1 MTALLSKEH
10 TILEKGAME
19 FRPFG
24 IDEHG
29 QKIRDISGVIVK
41 ASVEYLEE
49 SVASG
54 PHDGAPADT
63 VQRLC
68 ALLNERIR
76 DPAYH
81 VSPSFLKN
89 VWHSYSYEFVC
100 FLREFCVAL
109 SGDPN
114 FPAHAAKEKHTMSP
128 LIQIL
133 GRPFSL
139 SEIYRMWAHFGQKY
153 AKGSLEFT
161 VGAVTERSAVLR
173 MKFTDHV
180 YRQFG
185 QYRKRCAAM
194 ACESAKS
201 GLAMVSAKIHHLPP
215 ASFRDL
221 ACVANG
227 DDWCE
232 WEFTWAPQRTRR
244 WRWSVIGLAAG
255 AASFAYLRLVHPE
268 VSGREALMAAAVPGL
283 GAWLA
288 AQVSLSR
295 EVRHLREL
303 IREQDRAVDVQ
314 HEELREAYLEQEHTT
329 VELRQ
334 RVNQLTTLHRS
345 GLSFSSTLDRETL
358 LQYVLE
364 TIVRDLRYDRAMISF
379 YDPQRRVSY
388 DARIRGVDRD
398 VAEFARSCEV
408 PITDPESLE
417 GMVVLQ
423 GKPVLIGNLETV
435 WDRLHPLNQQLALL
449 TGSKAVLAVPLKVKE
464 KVLGTLMAERMQQ
477 HSLTQ
482 DDLDLLVTVANQ
494 VAIALDNAEAYRQI
508 EELNIGLEAKVR
520 ERTAE
525 LEQADR
531 LRSMFL
537 SHVSHELRT
546 PLTSIKGF
554 VDNLLSGIG
563 GALADKQHVYLGRIK
578 VNADRLIRMISD
590 LLDQS
595 RIEAGKLELLP
606 AELDLYKS
614 VADVLE
620 QLRPLALARRQRLDL
635 EAKDVDLIIW
645 ADADRLTQIVTNL
658 VQNAIKFTPDE
669 GGIKVDITREGGH
682 FAKVSVRDTG
692 PGIAPDGLQKIFD
705 PFFRISQGTR
715 PRTQGIG
722 LGLSIVKT
730 LVELHGGT
738 VSVRSES
745 GKGAEFSFTMPL
757 HLGTPIVR
765 DAAPAAKRILVVDD
779 DPDIRQVVLDCL
791 KSCGYAVD
799 FAADGQTAL
808 TLLDVGGFDG
818 VVLDVGLSDI
828 DGEEVLRRLR
838 AKHNSVPVI
847 MVTASG
853 SRQRA
858 VQAVSLG
865 AQAYLLKPF
874 DLSELGQVVMHWFG
888 HDASRTSA

>member
-10 TILEKGAME
+10 TILEKGPME

-49 SVASG
+49 SVAG
-54 PHDGAPADT
+54 GRRDGTPAAA

-68 ALLNERIR
+68 ALLNERIK

-81 VSPSFLKN
+81 VSPGFLKN

-100 FLREFCVAL
+100 FLREFCIVL
-109 SGDPN
+109 SGDPH

-173 MKFTDHV
+173 MKFTDRV

-215 ASFRDL
+215 ATFRDI

-232 WEFTWAPQRTRR
+232 WEFTWAPQRVRR
-244 WRWSVIGLAAG
+244 WRWSVVGVAAA
-255 AASFAYLRLVHPE
+255 AASFAYLRIVHPE
-268 VSGREALMAAAVPGL
+268 VSAREAVMAAAVPGL

-288 AQVSLSR
+288 ARVSLSR

-358 LQYVLE
+358 LHYVLD
-364 TIVRDLRYDRAMISF
+364 TIVHDLHYDRAMISF
-379 YDPQRRVSY
+379 YDPERRISY
-388 DARIRGVDRD
+388 DARVRGVHPE
-398 VAEFARSCEV
+398 VAEFARGCEV

-423 GKPVLIGNLETV
+423 GKPVLIGDLETI
-435 WDRLHPLNQQLALL
+435 WDRLHPLNQQLASL
-449 TGSKAVLAVPLKVKE
+449 TGSKAVLAVPMKVKE
-464 KVLGTLMAERMQQ
+464 RVLGTLMAERLQQ
-477 HSLTQ
+477 HTLTQ

-494 VAIALDNAEAYRQI
+494 VAIALDNTEAYRQI
-508 EELNIGLEAKVR
+508 EELNVGLEAKVR

-525 LEQADR
+525 LERADR

-554 VDNLLSGIG
+554 VDNLLGGIG
-563 GALADKQHVYLGRIK
+563 GALADKQQIYLGRIK

-606 AELDLYKS
+606 AELDLYKT

-620 QLRPLALARRQRLDL
+620 QLRPLALTKRQRLDL
-635 EAKDVDLIIW
+635 EAKDADLIVW

-669 GGIKVDITREGGH
+669 GIVKVEIIRQGH
-682 FAKVSVRDTG
+682 HLAKVSVTDTG
-692 PGIAPDGLQKIFD
+692 PGIPAEGLDKIFD

-730 LVELHGGT
+730 LVELHGGSVT
-738 VSVRSES
+738 VHSEA
-745 GKGAEFSFTMPL
+745 GHGAEFSFTMPL

-765 DAAPAAKRILVVDD
+765 EAAAAARRVLVVDD
-779 DPDIRQVVLDCL
+779 DPDIRQIVSDCL
-791 KSCGYAVD
+791 KTCGYAVD
-799 FAADGQTAL
+799 LAADGQTAL
-808 TLLDVGGFDG
+808 TLLGPGGFDG
-818 VVLDVGLSDI
+818 VVLDVGLTDI

-838 AKHNSVPVI
+838 AKPNSVPVI

-853 SRQRA
+853 SQQRA
-858 VQAVSLG
+858 VRAVSLG

-874 DLSELGQVVMHWFG
+874 DLGELRQIAVHWFG
-888 HDASRTSA
+888 RDASRTSA